1 MMPFASF
8 HVSVSKRRLIRTIPP
23 GPSGMKAK
31 GEGKPISVHHPS
43 VRWRGVRATG
53 EDEDGVAD
61 PVGVD

>member
-1 MMPFASF
+1 
-8 HVSVSKRRLIRTIPP
+8 
-23 GPSGMKAK
+23 MKAK

-43 VRWRGVRATG
+43 VRWRGVRAIG